1 MTKKGKESREKRLEK
16 FRGEGGGRNGEGNLM
31 FSFDRAGGE
40 YGYFLR

>member
-16 FRGEGGGRNGEGNLM
+16 FRGEGGNGEGNLM
-31 FSFDRAGGE
+31 FSFDRAGGG